1 MEAQQFLVQ
10 LQERLAKFGLSLN
23 ASKTRLIEF
32 GRFAARNRR
41 KRGLGK
47 PETFDFLGFTHC
59 CSTNRSGGFQI
70 LRLTVK
76 KRMRATLLAIRD
88 ELKRRRHE
96 PIGAQGQWLTRVVS
110 GYFNLPRGA
119 RKLEAIEWFQE
130 GHMPILASGSR
141 ATQPAKSAAMVSL
154 RVAHRS
160 LHTEPK
166 ERTPVSRGSLRVTHP
181 RQKPYAV
188 VPHVRICAG
197 GGR

>member
-1 MEAQQFLVQ
+1 MGFRTHWQAQQFLEQ
-10 LQERLAKFGLSLN
+10 LRERLARFGLSLN

-96 PIGAQGQWLTRVVS
+96 PVRVVGQWLNRVVS
-110 GYFNLPRGA
+110 VYFNYYAVPGNLMRLGGFRFSVGGMSSMA
-119 RKLEAIEWFQE
+119 
-130 GHMPILASGSR
+130 ASPQTS
-141 ATQPAKSAAMVSL
+141 QPASSASMVTLRTTCRPLCTKTQKCTSL
-154 RVAHRS
+154 S
-160 LHTEPK
+160 
-166 ERTPVSRGSLRVTHP
+166 
-181 RQKPYAV
+181 
-188 VPHVRICAG
+188 
-197 GGR
+197 